1 MVSPMVT
8 AAIRREIIR
17 MTVAIISASVTGHPP
32 FAFVVHERDEKP
44 SAICC
49 PSAHIFVNRA
59 EQFCNAF
66 VGAASSGPR
75 AAGSLSRGAE
85 TRACPA
91 QTRTR
96 LFLHGRGRSPAAAVD
111 QFGGPKRRLRRRKKT
126 RAAIR
131 QTRAVPPPSCGR
143 RFLVPDFRFP
153 QKAAEPPAG
162 LYRRTALR
170 RLGLDDCGICRACR

>member
-1 MVSPMVT
+1 MLSLLCNSTCP
-8 AAIRREIIR
+8 AINWNRSGLSYMRMCLLGRRKAKR
-17 MTVAIISASVTGHPP
+17 HLLSFRPYLFYH
-32 FAFVVHERDEKP
+32 
-44 SAICC
+44 
-49 PSAHIFVNRA
+49 SAHIFVNRA

-111 QFGGPKRRLRRRKKT
+111 QFGGRKRRLRRRKKT
-126 RAAIR
+126 RGAIR

-143 RFLVPDFRFP
+143 RFLVPDSRFP